1 MAAIVSPVPS
11 GEVFEQMVA
20 GAKNVLTNVLSV
32 KPGEHVLVVLDDSKK
47 QIGRAFSDGATAL
60 GASVNTYSLSSHDR
74 PINEIPNELK
84 HILKDYSVII
94 NTFYSDSK
102 ETPFRVKLL
111 YEEISHSA
119 RVGHAPGITEDM
131 MHKGPMNVDY
141 RKVVELTEKALKAF
155 DKATIVR
162 ITTKAG
168 TDLTMD
174 ITDRHFE
181 TDVRI
186 NSGSFGNLP
195 AGEIWCGPIE
205 NSANGVLIVDGTI
218 GDLGHVKSPLKMTL
232 KDGRLVKLECSD
244 KGFAKQIME
253 LVTVDAM
260 ADIIGELG
268 IGTNPGARLVGNMLE
283 DEKAGGTS
291 HIAFGNNMDMPGG
304 QNNSD
309 THRDFLFHKPTFEVT
324 RKDGKKHVV
333 MRDGVIASI

>member
-1 MAAIVSPVPS
+1 MALILPPVPH
-11 GEVFEQMVA
+11 GEIFEQMVA
-20 GAKNVLTNVLSV
+20 GAKNVLTNVLAV
-32 KPGEHVLVVLDDSKK
+32 KPGEHVLVVIDDSKK
-47 QIGRAFSDGATAL
+47 RIGRAFSDGATAL

-74 PINEIPNELK
+74 PINEIPYELK
-84 HILKDYSVII
+84 AMLKDYSVII

-141 RKVVELTEKALKAF
+141 RKVVEITEKVLKAF
-155 DKATIVR
+155 DKATLVH
-162 ITTKAG
+162 ITTRAG

-174 ITDRHFE
+174 VTGRDFE

-195 AGEIWCGPIE
+195 AGEIWCGPVE
-205 NSANGVLIVDGTI
+205 DSANGVLLVDGTI
-218 GDLGHVKSPLKMTL
+218 GDLGYVKKPLRITI
-232 KDGRLVKLECSD
+232 KDGRIKGLESED
-244 KGFAKQIME
+244 EAFASQVRE
-253 LVTVDAM
+253 LVTIDAM
-260 ADIIGELG
+260 ADVIGELG

-283 DEKAGGTS
+283 DEKAGGTA

-309 THRDFLFHKPTFEVT
+309 THRDFLFHKPTFEIT
-324 RKDGKKHVV
+324 RSDGKKHVV
-333 MRDGVIASI
+333 MRDGVMTGQ